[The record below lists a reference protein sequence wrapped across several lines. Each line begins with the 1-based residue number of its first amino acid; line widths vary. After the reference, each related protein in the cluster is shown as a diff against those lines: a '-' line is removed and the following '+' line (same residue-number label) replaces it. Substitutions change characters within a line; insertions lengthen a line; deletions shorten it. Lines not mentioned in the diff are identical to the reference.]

1 MISSVVSKIEG
12 FCAQEAGFCAQE
24 AGGRRLGSAAAST
37 ARVDRAVEAVRG
49 SDSRFAIESRAQ
61 RIDAGS

>member
-1 MISSVVSKIEG
+1 MGSVDLISSVVSKIE
-12 FCAQEAGFCAQE
+12 GFCAQE

-37 ARVDRAVEAVRG
+37 ARVNRAVEAVRG

>member
-1 MISSVVSKIEG
+1 VK
-12 FCAQEAGFCAQE
+12 
-24 AGGRRLGSAAAST
+24 
-37 ARVDRAVEAVRG
+37 RAVEAVRG

>member
-1 MISSVVSKIEG
+1 MISSVVSKIE
-12 FCAQEAGFCAQE
+12 GFCAQE

-37 ARVDRAVEAVRG
+37 ARVKRAVEAVRG

-61 RIDAGS
+61 RIDTGS

>member
-12 FCAQEAGFCAQE
+12 FCAQEAG
-24 AGGRRLGSAAAST
+24 GAST
-37 ARVDRAVEAVRG
+37 RIGRGFDRARDARRRGCPGVRFAVR
-49 SDSRFAIESRAQ
+49 DRVPAQ